1 MKVLVEGRDE
11 AEEEADADAED
22 FKGGEGLVEDEHVEE
37 EGEGDAHVLHDTDR
51 GRIGTLVDPGVE
63 VLAQVVKDTQD
74 RDESPDLPS
83 ALSEC
88 NVEWLLLGPDTDARH

>member
-22 FKGGEGLVEDEHVEE
+22 FEGGEGLVEDEHVEE
-37 EGEGDAHVLHDTDR
+37 EGEGDAHVLHDTDG

-63 VLAQVVKDTQD
+63 VLAQVVQDAKDS
-74 RDESPDLPS
+74 DESPDLPG